1 MDHLQEFEPERPPT
15 NPLLRSIFDE
25 IEERR
30 LKGDGFNN
38 IRTSISRSHEFF
50 ERLGID
56 PNDVL
61 KFSKNLYMTGVA
73 LPAKPLG
80 ENLIAQFL

>member
-1 MDHLQEFEPERPPT
+1 MDHLEEFGTERIPT

-25 IEERR
+25 IEDRR

-38 IRTSISRSHEFF
+38 IRTSISRSHELF

-56 PNDVL
+56 PNEVL
-61 KFSKNLYMTGVA
+61 TFSKNLYMTGVA

-80 ENLIAQFL
+80 ENLISNFL